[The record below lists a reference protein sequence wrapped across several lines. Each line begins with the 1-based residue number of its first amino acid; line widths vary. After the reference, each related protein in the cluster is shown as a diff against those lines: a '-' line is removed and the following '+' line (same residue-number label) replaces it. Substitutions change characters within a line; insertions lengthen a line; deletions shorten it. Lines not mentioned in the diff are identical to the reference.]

1 MMAQHQ
7 WWNADV
13 TVMTQVY
20 DNDLKK
26 TQWECCRFSGCFWG
40 NTKSSMTN
48 STEWYTQNSTTVRI
62 PSADMIHVIPK
73 KSVVIK
79 GACSIDDLNAMVSPA
94 QVKSACPGDSIIV
107 GSVRDNTI
115 APLSHVLITG
125 A

>member
-1 MMAQHQ
+1 MMVQHQ

-13 TVMTQVY
+13 TVLTQVY

-26 TQWECCRFSGCFWG
+26 TQWEGCRFSGCFWG
-40 NTKSSMTN
+40 NTKSSMAN

-73 KSVVIK
+73 KSVVLK
-79 GACSIDDLNAMVSPA
+79 GSYCADDFNSISSPS
-94 QVKSACPGDSIIV
+94 QIKSAHLCDSIIV